1 MEADFLQLGLLGWPL
16 RSSRSPSLHTR
27 FLEQAGLR
35 GGYSLFPVEPGS
47 IGTALFVLHA
57 YGYLGLNLT
66 MPHKTS
72 VIEHCTEI
80 DGAARHVGAVNTL
93 LRTSHGWM
101 GYNTDPDGFGEA
113 LARYRLE
120 PAFAVVG
127 CGGAG
132 RAVSS
137 ELARRGLDHMVFCNS
152 NGLEGSLPLA
162 ALEDYAR
169 SGGCSTVVNAT
180 PLGWQETDIFPLDTE
195 ALRGKAFFD
204 LNYNPRWAWRNEL
217 PGLGVDV
224 RTGELMLACQAAAS
238 FRIWTGVRPDP
249 VRALAETDPSI
260 VGSLQ

>member
-1 MEADFLQLGLLGWPL
+1 MEADFLRLGLLGWPL
-16 RSSRSPSLHTR
+16 RSSRSPSLHNR

-35 GGYSLFPVEPGS
+35 GDYSLIPVEPGN
-47 IGTALFVLHA
+47 IGTALSSLHA
-57 YGYLGLNLT
+57 RGFLGLNLT

-72 VIEHCTEI
+72 AMEHCAEV
-80 DGAARHVGAVNTL
+80 DGAARRVGAVNTL
-93 LRTSHGWM
+93 LRTSRGWM
-101 GYNTDPDGFGEA
+101 GYNTDPDGFGQA
-113 LARYRLE
+113 LERYRLY

-137 ELARRGLDHMVFCNS
+137 ELARRGLEHRVFCNS
-152 NGLEGSLPLA
+152 IGLQGSLPLA

-180 PLGWQETDIFPLDTE
+180 PLGWQEADIFPLDAE

-204 LNYNPRWAWRNEL
+204 LNYNPRWAWRNGL
-217 PGLGVDV
+217 PRLGVDV

-238 FRIWTGVRPDP
+238 FRIWTGVGPDP
-249 VRALAETDPSI
+249 GRALAETDPGI